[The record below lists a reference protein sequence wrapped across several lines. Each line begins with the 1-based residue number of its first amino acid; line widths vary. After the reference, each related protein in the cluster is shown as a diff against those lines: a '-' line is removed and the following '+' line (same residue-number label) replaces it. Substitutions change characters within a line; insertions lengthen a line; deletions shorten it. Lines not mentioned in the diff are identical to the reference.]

1 MQKGL
6 KMATVSVDV
15 KLAELSALRSR
26 IARNSASLATIV
38 TAEGKSHRQA
48 KVQALEEMAKN
59 LEAEISLA
67 SKSASK

>member
-1 MQKGL
+1 MQRGL

-26 IARNSASLATIV
+26 IARNSASLAAIV